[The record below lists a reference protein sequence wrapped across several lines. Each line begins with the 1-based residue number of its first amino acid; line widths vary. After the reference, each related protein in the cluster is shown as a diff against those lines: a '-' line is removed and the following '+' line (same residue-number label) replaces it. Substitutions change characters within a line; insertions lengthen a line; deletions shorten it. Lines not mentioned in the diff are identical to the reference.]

1 MTSVALDCTC
11 DALVLGDASC
21 VGIRQLLDASHL
33 PAAKLTPDLS
43 PLEGIS
49 AALQQQRAKGR
60 AVRRLHLIAH
70 GDPGVVWVGDQAIDR
85 AALLAY
91 AEALASWGVEQI
103 ALWSCHVGA
112 DVDFIALLEALTGA
126 LVLCSQGSIGA
137 SAVVGFTFG
146 FGFFDRFDLPG
157 DSARGEWGEVSCEH
171 VTSSARPAVYSS
183 PSRARA
189 QGLPPRVPLYFSS
202 SECSPRA

>member
-137 SAVVGFTFG
+137 SAGQDQRIVQQRSGTPISESKGVSITEL
-146 FGFFDRFDLPG
+146 FDGWPPLFDLG
-157 DSARGEWGEVSCEH
+157 RS
-171 VTSSARPAVYSS
+171 
-183 PSRARA
+183 
-189 QGLPPRVPLYFSS
+189 
-202 SECSPRA
+202 